1 MVSNVKN
8 ERMGWQRLVWQRP
21 DILNQTKSNTIIGI
35 RNGQSPQDQIFILN
49 DELFIHSCHRD
60 ELHVEYISLQVASV
74 INDLIP
80 DISWADQ
87 WNFMFQQRC
96 FILDE
101 VKGIIMICY
110 DKYNNV
116 IVDAIIHVWLN
127 NMLLYVNL

>member
-8 ERMGWQRLVWQRP
+8 ERMGWQRLVWQSP

-49 DELFIHSCHRD
+49 DELFIHSYHRD

-116 IVDAIIHVWLN
+116 ILDAIIPVWLN
-127 NMLLYVNL
+127 DMLLYVNL